1 MNGASALPAVS
12 EIATP
17 STSNRMI
24 TGISQNFFRIFRKP
38 HVSLRIDRYRIRP
51 SPLLEH
57 LAVALE
63 GAFTLG
69 FVHPVTRLAVLELQ
83 IQWPP
88 SEEPQHQSNRG
99 KHQIEEYRKND
110 SGHHPRQHLGELHP
124 EPKELPPKTAQ
135 QQREH
140 QRKAPGRPGD

>member
-17 STSNRMI
+17 S
-24 TGISQNFFRIFRKP
+24 ISKNFFRIFRKP

-63 GAFTLG
+63 GVFTLG
-69 FVHPVTRLAVLELQ
+69 FVHPVTRLAGLELQ
-83 IQWPP
+83 IQWPLP
-88 SEEPQHQSNRG
+88 EEPQDQSNRG
-99 KHQIEEYRKND
+99 KHQIEEHRKKD
-110 SGHHPRQHLGELHP
+110 SCHHPRQHLGELHP

-140 QRKAPGRPGD
+140 QRKAPGGPGD